1 MLGPEPLLNV
11 IGNICSA
18 LHAAKLLR
26 GPYLWL
32 KDRHGCL
39 LSLRLCVHV
48 HGVRSSILCN
58 PLRKQHTQRHGA
70 KLMGYHTSFR
80 RKQNATHRNLA
91 TKKKKNKKTELKQEQ
106 GKKRGNRCND
116 QHYLQRSVLFQR
128 NKILRHAGSF
138 DALCLLTF
146 QRGDAKANDN
156 EILNQSNHSVFHW
169 LPSNTNKNIF
179 REGREVTQRVVR
191 LRYGSKSHAGAWK
204 PWSNFTAIRSSSQ
217 LLGSLTALKYTG
229 WHNMK
234 CYQNEL
240 FTQIFKEKK
249 MMQKFDSHVQLG

>member
-39 LSLRLCVHV
+39 LSLRLRVHV
-48 HGVRSSILCN
+48 HGVGSSILCN

-91 TKKKKNKKTELKQEQ
+91 TKKQNS
-106 GKKRGNRCND
+106 N
-116 QHYLQRSVLFQR
+116 R
-128 NKILRHAGSF
+128 NKERKGETVVMTNTICSAVSCFSGTRSCVMPVVSILF
-138 DALCLLTF
+138 
-146 QRGDAKANDN
+146 
-156 EILNQSNHSVFHW
+156 VF
-169 LPSNTNKNIF
+169 SRF
-179 REGREVTQRVVR
+179 SAVTPRQTTMR
-191 LRYGSKSHAGAWK
+191 
-204 PWSNFTAIRSSSQ
+204 F
-217 LLGSLTALKYTG
+217 
-229 WHNMK
+229 
-234 CYQNEL
+234 
-240 FTQIFKEKK
+240 
-249 MMQKFDSHVQLG
+249 